1 MKTPTFFIRLAF
13 IALLMPAA
21 FQSVLAKQ
29 PDTDIEANKAV
40 VRRYFDAFNRADF
53 SHLDEI
59 VTADYGDRLEG
70 QTPGIHVI
78 RSYLEGLKA
87 SFPDFTW
94 TIEQIVAEDDRVAV
108 MNRVSGT
115 QLHDFGGLKATGN
128 KVDFRAF
135 QIYRIEGGKLAEHWE
150 VADFATFQ
158 SQLTAKPKESA
169 FQSFQKDLD
178 PKEGEKK

>member
-1 MKTPTFFIRLAF
+1 MKIPAPLIRLAAMA
-13 IALLMPAA
+13 ALLSTC
-21 FQSVLAKQ
+21 FQPVLAKES
-29 PDTDIEANKAV
+29 DNDIEANKAV

-53 SHLDEI
+53 SRLDEI

-70 QTPGIHVI
+70 QAPGIHVI

-94 TIEQIVAEDDRVAV
+94 TLEQIVAEGDRVAV

-169 FQSFQKDLD
+169 FQSFQKTLEQG
-178 PKEGEKK
+178 EGTGK

>member
-1 MKTPTFFIRLAF
+1 MSAV
-13 IALLMPAA
+13 
-21 FQSVLAKQ
+21 FQPVMAKQ
-29 PDTDIEANKAV
+29 PDSDIEANKAV

-59 VTADYGDRLEG
+59 VTGDYGDRLEG
-70 QTPGIHVI
+70 QAPGIHVI
-78 RSYLEGLKA
+78 RSYLQGLKA

-94 TIEQIVAEDDRVAV
+94 TIEQIVAEGDRVAV

-115 QLHDFGGLKATGN
+115 QLNDFGGLKATGN

-158 SQLTAKPKESA
+158 AQLTAKPKESA
-169 FQSFQKDLD
+169 FQSFQKGLD
-178 PKEGEKK
+178 APKEGDSK

>member
-1 MKTPTFFIRLAF
+1 MKSS
-13 IALLMPAA
+13 IAAIGSIFLMIIGSLQHAEA
-21 FQSVLAKQ
+21 RQ

-40 VRRYFDAFNRADF
+40 VLRYFDAFNRADF
-53 SHLDEI
+53 SQLDQI

-70 QTPGIHVI
+70 QAPGIHVI
-78 RSYLEGLKA
+78 KSYLEGLKA

-94 TIEQIVAEDDRVAV
+94 TIEQIVAEGDRVAV

-115 QLHDFGGLKATGN
+115 HRADFGGLKATEN

-158 SQLTAKPKESA
+158 AQLEAKTKESA
-169 FQSFQKDLD
+169 FQSFQRELA
-178 PKEGEKK
+178 PAKESEK

>member
-1 MKTPTFFIRLAF
+1 MKRSSIRLGI
-13 IALLMPAA
+13 IAMVM
-21 FQSVLAKQ
+21 SVSIQYAQANQ
-29 PDTDIEANKAV
+29 PDTDVEANKAV
-40 VRRYFDAFNRADF
+40 VLRYFDAFNRADF
-53 SHLDEI
+53 SQLDQI

-94 TIEQIVAEDDRVAV
+94 TIEQIVAEGDRVAV

-115 QLHDFGGLKATGN
+115 HRADFGGLKATGN

-158 SQLTAKPKESA
+158 SQLEAKPKESA
-169 FQSFQKDLD
+169 FQSFQKELA
-178 PKEGEKK
+178 PAKEEEK